1 VALKVVLNLPVLVF
15 CYPAEMYR
23 LSRRLATSSRYS
35 IQAAVAAGAGAA
47 MFTPRANASS
57 DSSKPVVPPSS
68 AAPAAAGHYV
78 PQPIKCEDGTYV
90 IPWATPSREEQL
102 RRLKSEEFDVVV
114 IGGGCVGAGVA
125 WEAATRG
132 LKVAMVER
140 DDFAS
145 GTSGRSTKLIHGG
158 IRYLEAAVFN
168 LDMEMLEMVQE
179 ALSERAHLLNAA
191 PYMAHPL
198 PTIIPIYRWWE
209 VPYMWAGAKAYDLVA
224 GKERR
229 VLPASYFIDRNEALF
244 QFPMLKADG
253 LKGAVVYY
261 DGMHNDTRMNLM
273 IALTACQHGAA
284 VGNYVET
291 LQVNHDGKTGA
302 ANGVRVKD
310 VLSGEEWDIKAKGKY
325 GVEERQCVCKDNCYY
340 HQLFRLPFS
349 FYRRDQ
355 RYRLF
360 RRCYPQDG

>member
-1 VALKVVLNLPVLVF
+1 
-15 CYPAEMYR
+15 M
-23 LSRRLATSSRYS
+23 
-35 IQAAVAAGAGAA
+35 
-47 MFTPRANASS
+47 
-57 DSSKPVVPPSS
+57 
-68 AAPAAAGHYV
+68 
-78 PQPIKCEDGTYV
+78 
-90 IPWATPSREEQL
+90 IPWGTPSRSTQID
-102 RRLKSEEFDVVV
+102 RLKNEEFDVVV

-132 LKVAMVER
+132 LKVALVER

-158 IRYLEAAVFN
+158 IRYLEAAFFN
-168 LDMEMLEMVQE
+168 LDKEMLELVQE

-209 VPYMWAGAKAYDLVA
+209 VPYMWAGAKMYDLVA
-224 GKERR
+224 GKRR

-244 QFPMLKADG
+244 QFPMLKGDG

-284 VGNYVET
+284 AANYVET
-291 LQVNHDGKTGA
+291 LAINHQPTSDGSASGA
-302 ANGVRVKD
+302 ASGARVRD
-310 VLSGEEWDIKAKGKY
+310 VLTGEQWDIKAKGEHDLDSS
-325 GVEERQCVCKDNCYY
+325 GVIGRGRSQNA
-340 HQLFRLPFS
+340 
-349 FYRRDQ
+349 
-355 RYRLF
+355 
-360 RRCYPQDG
+360 PQAAGS